1 MISSLERTDLQVDVE
16 ERWTKSLSESS
27 LSLLSS
33 STAIYTRNFMYL
45 KSKEISLKS
54 ALLKHAR
61 HWKSV
66 LYVWSRLHSP
76 DLPVEMIQM
85 TFSRA
90 PSSQGCHGPLG

>member
-33 STAIYTRNFMYL
+33 TVIYTRNLMHL

-54 ALLKHAR
+54 ALLKHTR

-66 LYVWSRLHSP
+66 LNVLSRLHSP